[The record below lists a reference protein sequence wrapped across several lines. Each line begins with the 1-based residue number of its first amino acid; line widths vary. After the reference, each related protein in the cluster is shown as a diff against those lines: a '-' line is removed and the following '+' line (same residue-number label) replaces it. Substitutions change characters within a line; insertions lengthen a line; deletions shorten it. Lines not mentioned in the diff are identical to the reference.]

1 MIRAYSLTQPFA
13 TLVALGYKFMETRS
27 KRTHYRGPLLI
38 HASSTRN
45 RWSREACEKPII
57 AAILAK
63 HGLTYKT
70 LPRGELLC
78 RVELLDMA
86 LITDQPAPAGVL
98 TISPTG
104 PELSET
110 ERAVGLYSEG
120 RYAWLL
126 SPPELLPEPVK
137 ASGALSFWDATPAL
151 EAHEAAKKAEAA
163 AAGSAT

>member
-1 MIRAYSLTQPFA
+1 MQRAYSLTQPFA
-13 TLVALGYKFMETRS
+13 TLVALGYKLKETRS

-45 RWSREACEKPII
+45 RWAREACQTPII

-63 HGLTYKT
+63 HGLTYDT
-70 LPRGELLC
+70 LPRGVLLC
-78 RVELLDMA
+78 RVELLDVA
-86 LITDQPAPAGVL
+86 LITDLPAPAGVRTL
-98 TISPTG
+98 SPTG
-104 PELSET
+104 PELSDT

-126 SPPELLPEPVK
+126 SPPEVLPEPVP

-151 EAHEAAKKAEAA
+151 DAHEAAKR
-163 AAGSAT
+163 SALQNVLAY